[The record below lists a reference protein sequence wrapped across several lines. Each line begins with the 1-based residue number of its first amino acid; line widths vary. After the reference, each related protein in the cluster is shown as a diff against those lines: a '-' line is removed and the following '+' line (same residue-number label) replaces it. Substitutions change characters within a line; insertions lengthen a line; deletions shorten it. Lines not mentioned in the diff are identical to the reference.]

1 MVPKSLPH
9 QTLAKLFSETD
20 RLFLFFS
27 FSINSTESIIAER
40 GYLVKR
46 LSTKFQ
52 NVFECQKVNLR
63 PDTHLT
69 SVANLETICSILATL
84 A

>member
-20 RLFLFFS
+20 RLFPFFS

-40 GYLVKR
+40 GYFVKR
-46 LSTKFQ
+46 FYVLFF
-52 NVFECQKVNLR
+52 NNF
-63 PDTHLT
+63 
-69 SVANLETICSILATL
+69 SIS
-84 A
+84 

>member
-27 FSINSTESIIAER
+27 FSINSTELIIVGNAIF
-40 GYLVKR
+40 VKCWCCKQT
-46 LSTKFQ
+46 TKKPESFEGFGFVYTLIILLFYTQ
-52 NVFECQKVNLR
+52 TPNV
-63 PDTHLT
+63 
-69 SVANLETICSILATL
+69 
-84 A
+84 

>member
-27 FSINSTESIIAER
+27 FSINSTESIIAES
-40 GYLVKR
+40 GIFVKR
-46 LSTKFQ
+46 FVVLLKYNTTKCYFSA
-52 NVFECQKVNLR
+52 NVMPKCF
-63 PDTHLT
+63 
-69 SVANLETICSILATL
+69 
-84 A
+84 